1 MQTNDVVFTY
11 PITACACSL
20 SGNVIEVLDV
30 AVEISSPM
38 VPLLVARNGIQRQQF
53 DDDDGTTMPMAL
65 FS

>member
-1 MQTNDVVFTY
+1 M
-11 PITACACSL
+11 
-20 SGNVIEVLDV
+20 IEVLDV

>member
-20 SGNVIEVLDV
+20 SGKVIEVLDV
-30 AVEISSPM
+30 VVGISSPM
-38 VPLLVARNGIQRQQF
+38 VFLLVTRNGTQRQQF